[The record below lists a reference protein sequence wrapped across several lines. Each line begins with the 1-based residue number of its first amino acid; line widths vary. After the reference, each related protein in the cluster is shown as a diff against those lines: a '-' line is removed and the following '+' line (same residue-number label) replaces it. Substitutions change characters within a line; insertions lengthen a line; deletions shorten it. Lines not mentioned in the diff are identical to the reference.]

1 MAPEHYLCDYN
12 LFLVTCHLIE
22 KKESLNSKEGEKEQI
37 RFR

>member
-12 LFLVTCHLIE
+12 IFLVTCHLIE
-22 KKESLNSKEGEKEQI
+22 KKSLNSKKGEKEQI